1 MSNFVRSIFS
11 RSSFALL
18 TYRYVANLDNRFL
31 RAALLASYGPS
42 FYKRSL
48 WKRYLTPDS
57 SFDPIPLN
65 DEFQRYL
72 ARLREDG
79 IVIIEG
85 HFESVAVRLRGLLDE
100 MGLKGYR
107 RSDKVNDFIVDIGLV
122 VPEVVHMLAHP
133 QVCGLLCNYYGRQ
146 AYYREHPII
155 VASSAGAEGV
165 DRTSSRVHADGYRQI
180 TMQLLINDVTA
191 EDSHLIYYAGS
202 HKQPKFSVDR
212 EPSNKQLVEG
222 FRPVLG
228 IGRAGTLVVFDSG
241 SGYHCGKYEAG
252 QRLMLSEVV
261 TSGWLPFKDRIREDA
276 DVLRGSRDTYPPHV
290 RAMFE
295 RR

>member
-1 MSNFVRSIFS
+1 VSDLVRSIFS
-11 RSSFALL
+11 RSNLALL
-18 TYRYVANLDNRFL
+18 TYRYLANLDNRFL

-42 FYKRSL
+42 FYKRNL

-57 SFDPIPLN
+57 TFRPIPLSE
-65 DEFQRYL
+65 EFQGYL

-79 IVIIEG
+79 IVIIQG
-85 HFESVAVRLRGLLDE
+85 HFERVAGRLRALLNE
-100 MGLKGYR
+100 MGLEGYR
-107 RSDKVNDFIVDIGLV
+107 RSDKVNDFIVDVGLV
-122 VPEVVHMLAHP
+122 VPEVVHMLAHSEL
-133 QVCGLLCNYYGRQ
+133 CGLLCNYYGRQ

-191 EDSHLIYYAGS
+191 EDSHLIFYAGT
-202 HKQPKFSVDR
+202 HKQPKLSVDR
-212 EPSNKQLVEG
+212 EPSNKLLVEG
-222 FRPVLG
+222 CRPVLG
-228 IGRAGTLVVFDSG
+228 IGQAGTLVVFDSG
-241 SGYHCGKYEAG
+241 SGYHCGQYKSG

-261 TSGWLPFKDRIREDA
+261 TSGWLPFKDRVREDA
-276 DVLRGSRDTYPPHV
+276 DVLRGSRGSYPAHV